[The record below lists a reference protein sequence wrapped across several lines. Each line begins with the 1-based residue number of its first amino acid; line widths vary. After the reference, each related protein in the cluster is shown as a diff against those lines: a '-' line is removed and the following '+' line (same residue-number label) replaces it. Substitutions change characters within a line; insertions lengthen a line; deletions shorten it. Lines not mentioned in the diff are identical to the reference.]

1 MVGSVHAV
9 RAIVSHH
16 IPEILMLLLLPLA
29 MAADGWQAAPA
40 PIDTILATPW
50 TPGVRFSPDRQWMA
64 ELERPALPP
73 IAELAQPEVKVAGI
87 KINPATFG
95 PARDYA
101 YTALRLRSTAGG
113 AVREVRLPEGARI
126 GNLDWAADSQRLMFT
141 LTGDDGISLWVMDV
155 GAAAPQQLSGPVLNA
170 TYGAPCDW
178 LPDDEGVLCKVV
190 VRQELPAVSGLSG
203 PRIEENVGRA
213 APARTYTNL
222 LSSPHDE
229 ALFEHY
235 LTSAVDHFAL
245 DGTTTRILAPDLV
258 DELTVSPD
266 GAWMLVR
273 SIHRPFS
280 YHVPVSRFPKRTV
293 VIARDGGKTVE
304 IADLPLADEVPIAR
318 GSTRTGRRTIGWRSD
333 AAATLYLVEALDGGD
348 ASAEAEKRDRLSLL
362 SAPFIGEPTEIWRSE
377 DRFSS
382 VIWGRDDVALV
393 GEWWF
398 NNRRYRSW
406 RIQPDAPSAAPML
419 LEDRSYQDAYADPGD
434 PMTALNAHGAWS
446 LRFTPDGGAFYR
458 EGTGASPEGVYP
470 FLDRVDL
477 ETGESERLWRAS
489 GDAYEYVVDVL
500 DDDASRFITRRESA
514 TEPPNYQLRSMRRR
528 RPRALT
534 RYPDPVP
541 QLAGLDKELVTYTRE
556 DGVQLS
562 ATLYTPPGWRAKDG
576 PLPTVFWAYPEEHK
590 DKATASQI
598 TRSQHTFSRPY
609 GSSVMFLLTQGY
621 AVVSGPTMPIVGE
634 GETEPNDNYVQQL
647 VWGAEAAV
655 EAMVSRGVADP
666 DRLVIGGHSYGA
678 FTAANLLAHTD
689 LFAAGIARSGA
700 YNRSLTPFGFQSE
713 QRSYWDA
720 TEVYITM
727 SPFTHAAKIN
737 EPLLMIHGA
746 QDPNSGT
753 YPMQSERMYE
763 ALKGLGATVRWV
775 ELPYESHGY
784 RSMEAVG
791 HVHWEMSQWLER
803 WVGPEE

>member
-1 MVGSVHAV
+1 
-9 RAIVSHH
+9 
-16 IPEILMLLLLPLA
+16 MLLLLPLA
-29 MAADGWQAAPA
+29 LADDGWQSAPE
-40 PIDTILATPW
+40 PINTILATPW
-50 TPGVRFSPDRQWMA
+50 TPSVSFSPDRAWMA

-73 IAELAQPEVKVAGI
+73 IAELAEPEVKVAGI

-101 YTALRLRSTAGG
+101 YTALRIRPTEGG
-113 AVREVRLPEGARI
+113 AVQEVVLPEGARI
-126 GNLDWAADSQRLMFT
+126 GNLDWSADSKRLMFT
-141 LTGDDGISLWVMDV
+141 LTGADGIALWVVDV
-155 GAAAPQQLSGPVLNA
+155 DGEARQLSGPVLNA
-170 TYGAPCDW
+170 AYGAPCDW
-178 LPDDEGVLCKVV
+178 LPGDEGVLCKVV
-190 VRQELPAVSGLSG
+190 VSREVPQESGLSG
-203 PRIEENVGRA
+203 PRIEENIGRV
-213 APARTYTNL
+213 APARTYTSL

-235 LTSAVDHFAL
+235 LTSAIDHIAL
-245 DGTTTRILAPDLV
+245 DGTTTRVLAPDLI
-258 DELTVSPD
+258 DELTLSPD
-266 GAWMLVR
+266 GAWILVR
-273 SIHRPFS
+273 TIHRPFS
-280 YHVPVSRFPKRTV
+280 YHVPASRFPKRTV

-304 IADLPLADEVPIAR
+304 IADLPLADDIPIAR
-318 GSTRTGRRTIGWRSD
+318 GSTRTGRRTVGWRSD
-333 AAATLYLVEALDGGD
+333 AAATLYFVEALDGGD
-348 ASAEAEKRDRLSLL
+348 AVAEAEHRDRLSLL
-362 SAPFIGEPTEIWRSE
+362 EAPFTGEPTEIWRSE
-377 DRFSS
+377 DRFNE
-382 VIWGRDDVALV
+382 VTWGRDDVALV

-406 RIQPDAPSAAPML
+406 RIQPGDPTATPML

-434 PMTALNAHGAWS
+434 PMSTLNEHGAWS
-446 LRFTPDGGAFYR
+446 LRFTPDGSAFYR
-458 EGTGASPEGVYP
+458 KGKGASPEGVYP

-477 ETGESERLWRAS
+477 ATGESERLWRAS
-489 GDAYEYVVDVL
+489 GDSYEYVVDVL
-500 DDDASRFITRRESA
+500 DDDASRLITRRESA
-514 TEPPNYQLRSMRRR
+514 SDPPNYQLRSLRRR
-528 RPRALT
+528 RPQALT
-534 RYPDPVP
+534 DYPDPVP
-541 QLAGLDKELVTYTRE
+541 QLAGLDKELVTYTRA

-562 ATLYTPPGWRAKDG
+562 ATLYTPPDWRPKDG
-576 PLPTVFWAYPEEHK
+576 PLPTVFWAYPREHK

-598 TRSQHTFSRPY
+598 TSSPHTFSRPY
-609 GSSVMFLLTQGY
+609 GSSVLFLLTQGY
-621 AVVSGPTMPIVGE
+621 AVVSGPTMPIIGE

-655 EAMVSRGVADP
+655 EAFVSRGVADP
-666 DRLVIGGHSYGA
+666 ERLVIGGHSYGA

-720 TEVYITM
+720 TDVYITM

-784 RSMEAVG
+784 RSIEAVG

-803 WVGPEE
+803 WVGEEE